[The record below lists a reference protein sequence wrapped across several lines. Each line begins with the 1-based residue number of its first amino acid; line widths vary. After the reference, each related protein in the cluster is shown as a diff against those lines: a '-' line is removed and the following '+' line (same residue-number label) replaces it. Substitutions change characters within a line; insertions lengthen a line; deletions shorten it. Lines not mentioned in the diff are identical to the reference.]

1 MFRPQ
6 TGQLKLNHQSLVGPW
21 SRHLPQVSQFRRQR
35 TKLTVRVRMYR
46 ERKAFEWGSK
56 RWMEQTLQKG
66 NTTRGKHCKRETLH
80 GANTAKGKHYTGQTL
95 QKGNTTRGKHCK
107 RETLHRTNT
116 AKGNA
121 TRGKH
126 YRRETTRGKQGGH
139 WKCRQNIAGVKHYC
153 IPASVNNVKAN
164 MLPAVREKHCRGISK
179 DLRSKSLCR

>member
-80 GANTAKGKHYTGQTL
+80 
-95 QKGNTTRGKHCK
+95 
-107 RETLHRTNT
+107 RTNT

-153 IPASVNNVKAN
+153 IPASVNNVKAK